1 MKNAFISIMV
11 TAIIVCTIRET
22 CLNLNLSYT
31 ASVAGG
37 EQINSISFSEM
48 IVDRNKWKSYVSRF
62 LLYYACGHFY
72 MYKWEVHCL
81 RCH

>member
-48 IVDRNKWKSYVSRF
+48 IVDRNK
-62 LLYYACGHFY
+62 
-72 MYKWEVHCL
+72 
-81 RCH
+81 